1 MFSDVV
7 KDKEENMGWEKL
19 TDLQWEK
26 VKQVLPRRKVPRNKK
41 DRKGGRNPV
50 DDRRCFEGILWILWT
65 GSPWVA
71 LPRIYGAKSTVHRR
85 LKKWTEGKVFEKLW
99 KTFLAALEDKGQLRW
114 NECFV
119 DGTFA
124 SAKKG
129 ALASEKLN
137 AGKERS

>member
-1 MFSDVV
+1 
-7 KDKEENMGWEKL
+7 MGWEKL

-26 VKQVLPRRKVPRNKK
+26 VKDVLPRRKVPRNKK
-41 DRKGGRNPV
+41 DRKGRRNPV
-50 DDRRCFEGILWILWT
+50 DDRKCFEGIWILWT

-85 LKKWTEGKVFEKLW
+85 LKKWTEGRVFEKLW
-99 KTFLAALEDKGQLRW
+99 KTFLATLEDKGQLRW

-119 DGTFA
+119 DGTFS